1 MSELLKFFAF
11 PLLIGAQFLGAI
23 AVHRMWQG
31 GSYVAQGD
39 RAPDAARVRNIWLS
53 AA

>member
-1 MSELLKFFAF
+1 MSEILKFFAF
-11 PLLIGAQFLGAI
+11 PALIGAQFLAAI

-31 GSYVAQGD
+31 GGYVAPAEL
-39 RAPDAARVRNIWLS
+39 APDAARVRNIWLS